1 MPCILFLIYPRISD
15 KNKVQTFT
23 GYTPTMPALIPA
35 PITVSEP
42 FPFLPSPFLQCLVRF
57 LLPYFLG
64 VCPDLDSARAEILE
78 TLASYGA
85 RNRAELLNASQII
98 AYGLSGLDVLHEAK
112 STEMSASLRLRYR
125 GCANTLNRSGQKNEQ
140 ALNRRL
146 AQDVPGTPEP
156 AVEPANDLLDSVVE
170 EAIQGAQAQIDIYR
184 KQLAAML
191 RPTPSHAHPNPPPQ
205 AIPTTEAELN
215 KCLGDDGAMISALSQ
230 MGMRVQPASIP
241 EIPNPRPPS
250 SPDPLYWQCCTAT

>member
-1 MPCILFLIYPRISD
+1 MPAP
-15 KNKVQTFT
+15 VQT
-23 GYTPTMPALIPA
+23 
-35 PITVSEP
+35 PITASAPLSTEP
-42 FPFLPSPFLQCLVRF
+42 FPFLQTPFLQRLVRF

-98 AYGLSGLDVLHEAK
+98 AYGLSGLDVLREAK

-146 AQDVPGTPEP
+146 AQDVPTTAEP
-156 AVEPANDLLDSVVE
+156 AAEPPNDLLDSVVD
-170 EAIQGAQAQIDIYR
+170 EAIQEAQAQIDTYR
-184 KQLAAML
+184 NQLSAML
-191 RPTPSHAHPNPPPQ
+191 RPTPPQPNTPPQAHPNPSPQ
-205 AIPTTEAELN
+205 AMPASEAEQN
-215 KCLGDDGAMISALSQ
+215 KRLRDDGAMISALSQ

-241 EIPNPRPPS
+241 
-250 SPDPLYWQCCTAT
+250 

>member
-1 MPCILFLIYPRISD
+1 MPAP
-15 KNKVQTFT
+15 VQT
-23 GYTPTMPALIPA
+23 
-35 PITVSEP
+35 PITASAPTEP
-42 FPFLPSPFLQCLVRF
+42 FPFLQTPFLQRLVRF

-98 AYGLSGLDVLHEAK
+98 AYGLSGLDVLREAK

-146 AQDVPGTPEP
+146 AQDVPATAEP
-156 AVEPANDLLDSVVE
+156 AAEPPNDLLDSVVE
-170 EAIQGAQAQIDIYR
+170 EAIQEAQVQIEAYR
-184 KQLAAML
+184 NQLSAML
-191 RPTPSHAHPNPPPQ
+191 RPTPSQARPNTPSQAHPNAPPQ
-205 AIPTTEAELN
+205 AQPASEAEQNNRLR
-215 KCLGDDGAMISALSQ
+215 DDGAMINALSQ
-230 MGMRVQPASIP
+230 MGTLVQPASIP
-241 EIPNPRPPS
+241 
-250 SPDPLYWQCCTAT
+250 